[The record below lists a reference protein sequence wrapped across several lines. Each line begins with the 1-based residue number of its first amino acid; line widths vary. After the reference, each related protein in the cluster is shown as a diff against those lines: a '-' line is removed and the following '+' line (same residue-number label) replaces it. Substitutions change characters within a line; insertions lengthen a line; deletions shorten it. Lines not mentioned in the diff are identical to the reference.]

1 MTPLYVAL
9 DVVREA
15 FARYYMIALFVCV
28 MLFLVGL
35 TFALDLEVVEGA
47 LAAGRLFGANLTNA
61 IIPIDVAMKT
71 AFEALSSFTFY
82 VGLLFGIVA
91 TADIAP
97 KMLAPGRVELLLS
110 LPVRRVELV
119 AGTYLGV
126 ALIATLTTAFAVGG
140 VSVVLFWKAKL
151 LTLAPAVGA
160 LMAVVG
166 FLSIYGAMMLAA
178 TLVRSSALAAGV
190 GMFLYF
196 AGIITSDRAAFLA
209 WFKGGLA
216 RDVLGVVV
224 APLPRLSAL
233 ADVGAAAASSAS
245 FAPAA
250 HAPVIFGALAF
261 AGATVALACFVVSGK
276 DY

>member
-1 MTPLYVAL
+1 MIPLYVAM

-15 FARYYMIALFVCV
+15 FARYYMIALFACV
-28 MLFLVGL
+28 LLFLVGL

-47 LAAGRLFGANLTNA
+47 LAAGRLFGANLTNT

-71 AFEALSSFTFY
+71 AFEALSGFTFY

-110 LPVRRVELV
+110 LPVRRLELV
-119 AGTYLGV
+119 VGTYLGV
-126 ALIATLTTAFAVGG
+126 AFIATLTTAFAVGG
-140 VSVVLFWKAKL
+140 VSLVLFWKAKL

-160 LMAVVG
+160 LMAVLG
-166 FLSIYGAMMLAA
+166 FLSLYGAMLLAT

-190 GMFLYF
+190 GMFLYL
-196 AGIITSDRAAFLA
+196 AGIVTSDRSAFLA
-209 WFKGGLA
+209 WFKEGLV
-216 RDVLGVVV
+216 RDGLGLLV

-233 ADVGAAAASSAS
+233 ADVGAAAASGTPFS
-245 FAPAA
+245 FGAQG
-250 HAPVIFGALAF
+250 PVMLGALAF
-261 AGATVALACFVVSGK
+261 ASATVALACFVVSEK